1 METDDNRSDRQ
12 RASSLESIKT
22 KDIPTVTELREIL
35 GFGRGQFDQSRAFKK
50 AIKQFVSEFT
60 AEDGTRGPR
69 FTRWRDEFHR
79 KVFSDMANGF
89 LEKHGREFWP
99 DSSISQRFQ
108 YERDHVRLVHFLE
121 RLFFRQNEL
130 SHRKRAET
138 THKRTPG
145 KTLEESPEKPDL
157 VNAPELTL
165 HESCQEGQTKETAI
179 NLDDYNASSDNRS
192 RHPGHDRQ
200 ADPPRVEPSQTSSVL
215 NDVPSVLG
223 NPPESSTPEPSP
235 PDDSNMQPSPPV
247 LTQTGDVQLEDIH
260 DGSNTLE
267 ISESSSNT
275 HRKRPAPPQF
285 EDSDRQ
291 IEDSDRQTK
300 TPRRDQEHPKQTE
313 SHDPEHSTPTTLE
326 ELSSISGR
334 VRQPLHRQGYIMGNE
349 CLERLEPYADNPKK
363 RRQRTRGTSMGG
375 TRPSTAAP
383 VAVMALES
391 VENHHDI
398 DSSRH
403 STSGDPFDSPPEG
416 SSRRADCDTDHAVQQ
431 RSRSFTMGIMPDL
444 GEQSLPEPAFQPEDE
459 TAFDSQMSLDREEDP
474 PQGEEQHRVEMERGE
489 SYRSDANSAVNECQ
503 AAAETDNITA
513 STNVFNIDYTVYND
527 EEEPVSTWIPP
538 KYFFAMSFNELV
550 EALPLK
556 RPRGLRLCLEGAVK
570 RKGFSRTACD
580 QERFKLHQLRF
591 GEMMKSWEDE
601 IASKGGPKPSFEI
614 IIEPLR

>member
-1 METDDNRSDRQ
+1 MDTDDNRGDRQ

-138 THKRTPG
+138 TPKRTPR
-145 KTLEESPEKPDL
+145 KTLEKTPQTPASVDTL
-157 VNAPELTL
+157 ELTPNGP
-165 HESCQEGQTKETAI
+165 CQEGQTKETAI
-179 NLDDYNASSDNRS
+179 NLDDYNASNDNES
-192 RHPGHDRQ
+192 RHPDHDRQ
-200 ADPPRVEPSQTSSVL
+200 ADLPRVQTPSVL

-223 NPPESSTPEPSP
+223 NPPEPSP
-235 PDDSNMQPSPPV
+235 SDESNMQPSPFIR
-247 LTQTGDVQLEDIH
+247 TQTGDVQLKDIQ
-260 DGSNTLE
+260 DESNTPE
-267 ISESSSNT
+267 VSDYSSNT

-285 EDSDRQ
+285 EDNG
-291 IEDSDRQTK
+291 RQTK
-300 TPRRDQEHPKQTE
+300 TPRRDQEHPNETE
-313 SHDPEHSTPTTLE
+313 SHNPEYSTPTRPE
-326 ELSSISGR
+326 ELGSTSGR

-363 RRQRTRGTSMGG
+363 RRQRTRGTSMEG
-375 TRPSTAAP
+375 TQPSTAAP

-391 VENHHDI
+391 VENYHDI
-398 DSSRH
+398 DSSRRN
-403 STSGDPFDSPPEG
+403 TSDDPFDGSPG
-416 SSRRADCDTDHAVQQ
+416 VSGTSFDCGTGHTVRQ
-431 RSRSFTMGIMPDL
+431 RSRSFTMGAMADL
-444 GEQSLPEPAFQPEDE
+444 GEQSLPEPDFQPEDE
-459 TAFDSQMSLDREEDP
+459 TTFDLQTPLEREEDT
-474 PQGEEQHRVEMERGE
+474 PQAEEQDRVEMERGQ
-489 SYRSDANSAVNECQ
+489 SHQRDSNSAVNECQ
-503 AAAETDNITA
+503 AVTETDIITA

-527 EEEPVSTWIPP
+527 EEEPVSTWSPP

>member
-138 THKRTPG
+138 TYKRTPR
-145 KTLEESPEKPDL
+145 KTLENPPEKPDL
-157 VNAPELTL
+157 VDAPELTPNG
-165 HESCQEGQTKETAI
+165 SCQEGQTKETAI
-179 NLDDYNASSDNRS
+179 NLDDYNASSDNGS
-192 RHPGHDRQ
+192 HHPDHDRQ

-215 NDVPSVLG
+215 NDAPSVLG
-223 NPPESSTPEPSP
+223 NPPEPSP

-247 LTQTGDVQLEDIH
+247 HTQTGDVQLEDIH
-260 DGSNTLE
+260 DSSNTLE
-267 ISESSSNT
+267 VSESSSNT

-285 EDSDRQ
+285 EN
-291 IEDSDRQTK
+291 SDRQTK
-300 TPRRDQEHPKQTE
+300 TLRRDQEHPKVTE
-313 SHDPEHSTPTTLE
+313 SHDPEHSTPTTLG

-334 VRQPLHRQGYIMGNE
+334 VRQPLHRQGHIMGNE
-349 CLERLEPYADNPKK
+349 CLERLEPYAESPKK
-363 RRQRTRGTSMGG
+363 RQKGTRGTSMGG
-375 TRPSTAAP
+375 IEPSTAAP
-383 VAVMALES
+383 MAVMALES

-398 DSSRH
+398 DSSRRN
-403 STSGDPFDSPPEG
+403 TSDDPFDGSPG
-416 SSRRADCDTDHAVQQ
+416 VSGRSIDCGTEHTVRQ
-431 RSRSFTMGIMPDL
+431 RSRSFTMGAMADL
-444 GEQSLPEPAFQPEDE
+444 GEQSLPEPDFQPEDE
-459 TAFDSQMSLDREEDP
+459 PNIELQTFLEREHAPSQR
-474 PQGEEQHRVEMERGE
+474 QEQHLVEMERCQ
-489 SYRSDANSAVNECQ
+489 SHQSDFDSAVNERRDDT
-503 AAAETDNITA
+503 ETDNNTA
-513 STNVFNIDYTVYND
+513 STNIFNIDYTVYND
-527 EEEPVSTWIPP
+527 EEEPVSTWTPP
-538 KYFFAMSFNELV
+538 RYFFAMSFDELV

-591 GEMMKSWEDE
+591 GEMMRSWEDE

>member
-1 METDDNRSDRQ
+1 METDDNRSDPQ

-35 GFGRGQFDQSRAFKK
+35 GFGRGQLDQSRAFKK

-108 YERDHVRLVHFLE
+108 YERDHVH
-121 RLFFRQNEL
+121 
-130 SHRKRAET
+130 
-138 THKRTPG
+138 
-145 KTLEESPEKPDL
+145 
-157 VNAPELTL
+157 
-165 HESCQEGQTKETAI
+165 
-179 NLDDYNASSDNRS
+179 
-192 RHPGHDRQ
+192 
-200 ADPPRVEPSQTSSVL
+200 EPSQTSSVL

-223 NPPESSTPEPSP
+223 NPPEPSTPE
-235 PDDSNMQPSPPV
+235 DSNMQPSPPV
-247 LTQTGDVQLEDIH
+247 HTQTGEVQLEDTN

-267 ISESSSNT
+267 VSESSSNT

-285 EDSDRQ
+285 EDNDR
-291 IEDSDRQTK
+291 RTK
-300 TPRRDQEHPKQTE
+300 TLRRNQEPPNETD
-313 SHDPEHSTPTTLE
+313 SHDPEHSTPTRLE
-326 ELSSISGR
+326 ELSSTSGR

-349 CLERLEPYADNPKK
+349 CLERLEPYAESPKK
-363 RRQRTRGTSMGG
+363 RQKETRGTSMGG
-375 TRPSTAAP
+375 IEPSTAAP
-383 VAVMALES
+383 MVVMALES

-398 DSSRH
+398 VSSRRN
-403 STSGDPFDSPPEG
+403 TSDDPFDGSPG
-416 SSRRADCDTDHAVQQ
+416 VSGRSLDCGTEHTVRQ
-431 RSRSFTMGIMPDL
+431 RSRSFTMGAMADL
-444 GEQSLPEPAFQPEDE
+444 GEQSLPEPDLQPEDE
-459 TAFDSQMSLDREEDP
+459 PNIELQTSLEREQAPSQR
-474 PQGEEQHRVEMERGE
+474 QEQHLVEMERCQ
-489 SYRSDANSAVNECQ
+489 SHQSDFDSAVNERRDDT
-503 AAAETDNITA
+503 ETDNNTA
-513 STNVFNIDYTVYND
+513 STNIFNIDYTVYND

-591 GEMMKSWEDE
+591 GEMMRSWEDE

>member
-79 KVFSDMANGF
+79 KVFFDMANGF

-108 YERDHVRLVHFLE
+108 YERDHVR
-121 RLFFRQNEL
+121 
-130 SHRKRAET
+130 
-138 THKRTPG
+138 
-145 KTLEESPEKPDL
+145 KTLETPPEKPDL
-157 VNAPELTL
+157 VDALELTL

-192 RHPGHDRQ
+192 RHPDHDRQ
-200 ADPPRVEPSQTSSVL
+200 ADPPRVQTSSAL

-223 NPPESSTPEPSP
+223 NPPEPSTPE
-235 PDDSNMQPSPPV
+235 DSNMQPSPPV
-247 LTQTGDVQLEDIH
+247 HTQTGEVQLEDTN

-267 ISESSSNT
+267 VSESSSNT

-285 EDSDRQ
+285 EDNDR
-291 IEDSDRQTK
+291 RTK
-300 TPRRDQEHPKQTE
+300 TLRRNQEPPNETD
-313 SHDPEHSTPTTLE
+313 SHDSEHSTPTRLE
-326 ELSSISGR
+326 ELSSTSGR

-349 CLERLEPYADNPKK
+349 CLERLEPFAEIPKK
-363 RRQRTRGTSMGG
+363 RQKRTRGASMGG
-375 TRPSTAAP
+375 TEPSTAAP
-383 VAVMALES
+383 MAVMALES

-398 DSSRH
+398 VSSRRN
-403 STSGDPFDSPPEG
+403 TSDDPFDGSPG
-416 SSRRADCDTDHAVQQ
+416 VSGRSLDCGTEHTVRQ
-431 RSRSFTMGIMPDL
+431 RSRSFTMGAMADL
-444 GEQSLPEPAFQPEDE
+444 GEQSLPEPDFQPEDE
-459 TAFDSQMSLDREEDP
+459 PNIELQTFLEREHAPSQR
-474 PQGEEQHRVEMERGE
+474 QEQHLVEMERCQ
-489 SYRSDANSAVNECQ
+489 SHQSDFDSAVNERRDDT
-503 AAAETDNITA
+503 ETDNNTA
-513 STNVFNIDYTVYND
+513 STNIFNIDYTVYND
-527 EEEPVSTWIPP
+527 EEEPVSTWTPP
-538 KYFFAMSFNELV
+538 RYFFAMSFDELV

-591 GEMMKSWEDE
+591 GEMMRSWEDE